1 MPTKQELLEYMRKYK
16 KTNCPAVSGLK
27 KQELE
32 TLAKKHGFGT
42 SEMKTTQPTQTTQG
56 KPSVVQF
63 FKSNE
68 KKQEQPKET
77 PKAKPKPKKEKK
89 KKDKY
94 EGMTKEQLQ
103 AKRKELFEDMKE
115 FNKVINDTEA
125 KAADAR
131 RAADKKKKVLE
142 EIKVVG
148 EKIKS
153 L

>member
-16 KTNCPAVSGLK
+16 KANCPAVSGLK
-27 KQELE
+27 KKELE
-32 TLAKKHGFGT
+32 ALAKKHGFGG
-42 SEMKTTQPTQTTQG
+42 EMKTQPVTQTTQG

-63 FKSNE
+63 FKSDE
-68 KKQEQPKET
+68 KKQEQPKS
-77 PKAKPKPKKEKK
+77 KPKKEKKK

-94 EGMTKEQLQ
+94 EGMTKEELQ
-103 AKRKELFEDMKE
+103 KARKQLFEDMKE

-142 EIKVVG
+142 EIKVVS
-148 EKIKS
+148 EKLKS
-153 L
+153 M